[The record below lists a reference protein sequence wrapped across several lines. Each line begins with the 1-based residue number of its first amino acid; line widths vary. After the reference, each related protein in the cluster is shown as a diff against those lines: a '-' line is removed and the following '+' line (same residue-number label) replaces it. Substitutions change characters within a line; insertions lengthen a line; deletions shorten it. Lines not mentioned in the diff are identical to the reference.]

1 MENEIRNSENF
12 INKKTGKKTGF
23 ETPIDYFNNLDEAIN
38 VKLSENR
45 FEKNNGFKVPDS
57 YFTNLEDN
65 ILSKVLEKETKVI
78 SLKDRIIKILP
89 LATAASI
96 VLFIGL
102 NSFVFN
108 KAEENLFDKLED
120 IEVENWISNN
130 INLINDNDFALT
142 YNDIEFDALEI
153 IPNSISN
160 DDLENY
166 LNNEENLSLILE
178 ND

>member
-1 MENEIRNSENF
+1 M
-12 INKKTGKKTGF
+12 
-23 ETPIDYFNNLDEAIN
+23 
-38 VKLSENR
+38 
-45 FEKNNGFKVPDS
+45 
-57 YFTNLEDN
+57 
-65 ILSKVLEKETKVI
+65 
-78 SLKDRIIKILP
+78 
-89 LATAASI
+89 ATAASI